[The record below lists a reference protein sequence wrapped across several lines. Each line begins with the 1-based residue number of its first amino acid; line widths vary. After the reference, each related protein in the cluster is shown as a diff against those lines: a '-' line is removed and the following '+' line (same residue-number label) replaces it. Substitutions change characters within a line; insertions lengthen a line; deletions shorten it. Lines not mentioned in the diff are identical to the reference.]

1 MLPGVLALIGRSL
14 RTDSRSR
21 QAHLIRLGL
30 LGLIYLALWLAI
42 WRQSSFGAPGLRFFY
57 GIGYLNL
64 VVMSLLGI
72 SYFATSISEEKE
84 EEALGLM
91 MMAGISPLGILV
103 GKSGGRLFQAAVL
116 LILQYPFAL
125 LAITMG
131 GVTQDQI
138 SAAFVALA
146 AYMMLL
152 FGLGLVC
159 STIGASNRLAIGW
172 TIVGLSAYVLVP
184 LFAVGT
190 RATLIRIGVAGSGFP
205 SDLILMLVDK
215 VAQVSVFQRM
225 GIILTT
231 GFDESKLS
239 LQVISNFSL
248 GLILCLLA
256 WLLFGS
262 YALRPVTAATSRG
275 MIARSRGRMRWFSPG
290 RAWTNPFIWKD
301 FYFVSGGLGMV
312 ATRCLFCVGLAVISL
327 FTDFAING
335 RLNAD
340 ISFYQLFLSLAVAI
354 DAGRV
359 LARSVQDEIRER
371 TLSSLLMLPRTSAYV
386 VYSKF
391 AGALLG
397 WLPGL
402 VVDALVSVTTHEGWR
417 NFHWILNNPLGFCV
431 ASYFILIPNLAAL
444 LALFLRW
451 GAVPLSVAV
460 AVGIHVAIMSMG
472 AMMWSNSSLVSFV
485 TLAVWAL
492 CILCH
497 LIIIRWIGRLSAN

>member
-14 RTDSRSR
+14 RIDARSR

-30 LGLIYLALWLAI
+30 LGLIYVALWLAI
-42 WRQSSFGAPGLRFFY
+42 WQQSAFGAPGLRFFY
-57 GIGYLNL
+57 GVGYLNL
-64 VVMSLLGI
+64 VVMTLLGI
-72 SYFATSISEEKE
+72 SYFSTSISEEKE
-84 EEALGLM
+84 EESLGLM

-103 GKSGGRLFQAAVL
+103 GKAGGRLFQAAVL
-116 LILQYPFAL
+116 LILQYPFSL

-138 SAAFVALA
+138 SAAFIALA
-146 AYMMLL
+146 SYMVLL

-159 STIGASNRLAIGW
+159 STFGANNRLAIGW
-172 TIVGLSAYVLVP
+172 TIVGLSTYVLVP
-184 LFAVGT
+184 LFAAGV

-205 SDLILMLVDK
+205 IDLIMVLVDK
-215 VAQVSVFQRM
+215 VVQVSVFQRM

-231 GFDESKLS
+231 GFDESMLS

-248 GLILCLLA
+248 GVIFCLLA

-262 YALRPVTAATSRG
+262 YALRPVTAVASRG
-275 MIARSRGRMRWFSPG
+275 MIAHARGRMRWFAPG
-290 RAWTNPFIWKD
+290 RAWNNPFVWKD

-312 ATRCLFCVGLAVISL
+312 ATRFLFCVGLAVISF
-327 FTDFAING
+327 FTDFSLNG
-335 RLNAD
+335 RLHAD

-359 LARSVQDEIRER
+359 LARSVQDEIREQ
-371 TLSSLLMLPRTSAYV
+371 TLASLLMLPRTSVYI

-402 VVDALVSVTTHEGWR
+402 LVDGLVSFTTHEGWR
-417 NFHWILNNPLGFCV
+417 NFHWILNNSLGFCV
-431 ASYFILIPNLAAL
+431 ASYFILIPNLAAF

-472 AMMWSNSSLVSFV
+472 SMMWSRSSLISFI
-485 TLAVWAL
+485 TMAIWAL

-497 LIIIRWIGRLSAN
+497 IVIIRWIRRLSAN